1 MKPIRSSLPAWFAV
15 LVTTCFLVAVAI
27 HAQVPSSSSDAQYNS
42 EQPANPAN
50 LEAERER
57 IWNSPDMLRAR
68 AWLQDYCSKSAK
80 VTPEQGRRYMQ
91 ELANM
96 TPSQMELWL
105 LKHDHAEQLQQQQ
118 YAFWQQAHAAGLSQA
133 LAANRA
139 TQQAY
144 AAINREQSE
153 AAGVAQQ
160 QIEEQSQ
167 AAQAAGE
174 EKQLELNAPYGPYGT
189 YAYPGYGG
197 IHYHFHLYPNPYPY

>member
-1 MKPIRSSLPAWFAV
+1 MKPIRSNLAWFAV
-15 LVTTCFLVAVAI
+15 FVATCFLVAVAI
-27 HAQVPSSSSDAQYNS
+27 HAQESSSSGVAQHDS
-42 EQPANPAN
+42 ERPQDPAS

-80 VTPEQGRRYMQ
+80 ITPEQGRKYMQ
-91 ELANM
+91 ELANL

-105 LKHDHAEQLQQQQ
+105 LKHDHAEQQRQQG

-139 TQQAY
+139 TQQSY
-144 AAINREQSE
+144 AAINQEETE

-160 QIEEQSQ
+160 QVDEQLQ
-167 AAQAAGE
+167 AAQTASE
-174 EKQLELNAPYGPYGT
+174 DKRLELNAANGPYGT

-197 IHYHFHLYPNPYPY
+197 IHYHFHLYPYPY

>member
-1 MKPIRSSLPAWFAV
+1 MKPIRSSLPVWCAFFVA
-15 LVTTCFLVAVAI
+15 TCFLVAVAI
-27 HAQVPSSSSDAQYNS
+27 HAQETSSGGAQYDS
-42 EQPANPAN
+42 GQPADQAS

-68 AWLQDYCSKSAK
+68 AWLQDYCSKSTK
-80 VTPEQGRRYMQ
+80 VTPEQGRKYMQ
-91 ELANM
+91 ELANL

-105 LKHDHAEQLQQQQ
+105 LKHDHAEQQRQQG

-133 LAANRA
+133 LAADRA

-144 AAINREQSE
+144 ARINQEQSE

-160 QIEEQSQ
+160 QIDEQSQ
-167 AAQAAGE
+167 AAQTASE
-174 EKQLELNAPYGPYGT
+174 DKQLELNAPSGPFGT

-197 IHYHFHLYPNPYPY
+197 IHYHFHLYPYPYSY